1 MLIKTID
8 KHTYIF
14 WEFDHL
20 QILCVLNRSVNL
32 CSWFWFQ
39 GDSGGP
45 MSCSYDGKY
54 YITGVVSWGS
64 EDCQQKGYPSVFT
77 RVTSYLNWIN
87 KHVSRG

>member
-1 MLIKTID
+1 MLQLD
-8 KHTYIF
+8 EVIF
-14 WEFDHL
+14 IIMITEFFFL
-20 QILCVLNRSVNL
+20 L
-32 CSWFWFQ
+32 Q

-64 EDCQQKGYPSVFT
+64 EDCKQKGYPSVFT